1 MREAMVMNAGCWL
14 KLAILWNIV
23 KYFHRINILPRVG
36 NYCNMKENLLLEA
49 GDFFVGNRD
58 DFTIPTVFC
67 FGIGYHRRPN
77 KFKLYSFCLN
87 GGDE

>member
-1 MREAMVMNAGCWL
+1 
-14 KLAILWNIV
+14 
-23 KYFHRINILPRVG
+23 
-36 NYCNMKENLLLEA
+36 MKENLLLEA

-77 KFKLYSFCLN
+77 KLKLYSFCLN